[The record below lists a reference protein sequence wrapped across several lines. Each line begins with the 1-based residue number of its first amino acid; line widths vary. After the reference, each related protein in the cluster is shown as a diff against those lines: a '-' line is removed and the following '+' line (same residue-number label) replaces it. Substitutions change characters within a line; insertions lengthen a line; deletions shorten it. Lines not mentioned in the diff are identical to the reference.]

1 MFQCNIRIAG
11 IDRYNVVGFVGP
23 LSNEDTMA
31 AASLTSDMDLT
42 LISPSADSVLL
53 SNYEQY
59 PFFLRTTPT
68 IQVDIDVI
76 AAVLDEVDTKYVAA
90 IYEEV
95 STNKWRW
102 QSLRQTVA
110 CPLLIA

>member
-1 MFQCNIRIAG
+1 M
-11 IDRYNVVGFVGP
+11 GP

-31 AASLTSDMDLT
+31 AAALTSDMDLT

-53 SNYEQY
+53 SDYEKY

-68 IQVDIDVI
+68 IQTDIDI
-76 AAVLDEVDTKYVAA
+76 MAAVLNEVDTDYVAA

-95 STNKWRW
+95 STGTQR
-102 QSLRQTVA
+102 LH
-110 CPLLIA
+110 LIGEQWWLSG